1 MITVFKYIKGC
12 YKEQG
17 EKLLFLTSEDRT
29 RSKGLKLQQGRF
41 RLDIRKNFLTV
52 RVVKHWNKL
61 PREVVESPSLGIF
74 KSRLD
79 KHLISM
85 IISVSEFL
93 IGIIGNGLIVA
104 VNYSDW
110 VKRGKLSSCDLIL
123 TSLSITRFC
132 LQCQLMVGIL
142 LYVTPSLKSSS
153 QRKLYK
159 IMNIFWMFLNHS
171 SVWFA
176 TLLSVFFCLKIA
188 NFTQPLF
195 LWLKLRISG
204 LVPWLVLGTLVTSL
218 LPTVP
223 LAYNKTL
230 PETALR
236 RTIIVISLCRHTRQ
250 MQYNTIGL
258 SSVSIEAHIRA
269 IKAVIT
275 FLIVCISYFLAVHI
289 MLSYIFI
296 GNPLIFIISVV
307 VMAAY
312 PSGHTIVLILAN
324 PKLKK
329 QVPQILHYA
338 SVSRVRMSST
348 LTSGGE
354 LWRVWKRTPGA
365 DLVCIG
371 TPTRLA

>member
-1 MITVFKYIKGC
+1 MKFNKDKCKVLHLGRNNQLHT
-12 YKEQG
+12 YKMG
-17 EKLLFLTSEDRT
+17 ND
-29 RSKGLKLQQGRF
+29 
-41 RLDIRKNFLTV
+41 
-52 RVVKHWNKL
+52 
-61 PREVVESPSLGIF
+61 SLGRI
-74 KSRLD
+74 
-79 KHLISM
+79 
-85 IISVSEFL
+85 SEFL

-223 LAYNKTL
+223 LAYNNSPRNSTEENNNWQRHYSQLNLFYNLGTL
-230 PETALR
+230 VPV
-236 RTIIVISLCRHTRQ
+236 TIFLLSSILLVISLCRHTRQ

-329 QVPQILHYA
+329 QVPQILGWGQ
-338 SVSRVRMSST
+338 VFVPDGMGP
-348 LTSGGE
+348 L
-354 LWRVWKRTPGA
+354 
-365 DLVCIG
+365 
-371 TPTRLA
+371 